1 MDYRISELKKE
12 LNIIIDFF
20 ILTGINLMQMIVKRC
35 TSTHFTQSWRYFR
48 DFHIESLE
56 TAFVEK
62 IYFV

>member
-1 MDYRISELKKE
+1 
-12 LNIIIDFF
+12 
-20 ILTGINLMQMIVKRC
+20 LTGINLMQMIVKRC